1 MSKAELG
8 KLANQLEVSLKLK
21 TYLVGLKL
29 FKKVEEMGEIKSREF
44 GQKTTLCQVITASR
58 VLGWTLRVTK
68 KDLFLLCAY
77 VAGLSSNV
85 SEKML
90 YAYGEVWF
98 KNKEDAFK
106 KYEGMPHIP
115 PEYEGLIISPLAVER
130 IEPDLILIF
139 GTPAQMIRII
149 NGLQWQNYERFQ
161 MFSVGETACA
171 DSIAQAY
178 ISGKPAITIPC
189 FGERRLG
196 HVQDDE
202 MIAAIPPGSIEGLL
216 TGLEA
221 MDRAGIRYPIPYF
234 GIQSD
239 VMKGMPPSYLAAM
252 EESLEKEEPEKGG

>member
-1 MSKAELG
+1 MSKAELA

-29 FKKVEEMGEIKSREF
+29 FKKVEEMEEVKSREF
-44 GQKTTLCQVITASR
+44 GQKTTLCQAVTASR
-58 VLGWTLRVTK
+58 VFGWTLRVTK

-77 VAGLSSNV
+77 VAGLSDSV
-85 SEKML
+85 SEKFM

-98 KNKEDAFK
+98 KNKEDALK
-106 KYEGMPHIP
+106 KYKSMPHIP

-130 IEPDLILIF
+130 IEPDLVLIF

-161 MFSVGETACA
+161 MFSVGETACV

-178 ISGKPAITIPC
+178 ISGKPAIAIPC
-189 FGERRLG
+189 FGHRRFG
-196 HVQDDE
+196 HVQDNE

-234 GIQSD
+234 GIQSN

-252 EESLEKEEPEKGG
+252 EESLEKGESEKGG